1 MNAALN
7 SMFGIEGKVVVITGA
22 AGGIGTAL
30 CEGFARCG
38 ARVVGADRQTPSSIP
53 SGVAFQAFDLS
64 DHDSISVLA
73 QHVMEN
79 FGSVDVLINN
89 AAIGSGGE
97 NAEEVRVES
106 WRQILD
112 VNLTGA
118 FVCAQTFGRTMIA
131 ESRGKII
138 NFASPCGVHGFP
150 FSVAYNASKAGV
162 WSLTQTLAVE
172 WGRFNVQVNAIVP
185 GFVDTPMNRKAL
197 ADPEQLRLHKAVI
210 PAGRIGRPW
219 DLVGPAVFLSSPAA
233 DYLTG
238 SLIIVDGGSIAGGAE
253 GQFVN
258 LRSSA

>member
-1 MNAALN
+1 MNPALD

-38 ARVVGADRQTPSSIP
+38 ARVVGADRQTPSAVP
-53 SGVAFQAFDLS
+53 PGVKFESFDLA
-64 DHDSISVLA
+64 DHDSISALA
-73 QHVMEN
+73 ERVMTQL
-79 FGSVDVLINN
+79 GPVDVLINN
-89 AAIGSGGE
+89 AALGSGGE
-97 NAEEVRVES
+97 SAEEVSVES
-106 WRQILD
+106 WRQILE

-118 FVCAQTFGRTMIA
+118 FVCAQTFGREMICRG
-131 ESRGKII
+131 RGKII

-172 WGRFNVQVNAIVP
+172 WGRFNLQVNAIVP
-185 GFVDTPMNRKAL
+185 GFVDTPMNRKAIE
-197 ADPEQLRLHKAVI
+197 DPEQLRLHKAVI
-210 PAGRIGRPW
+210 PAGRIGEPR

-238 SLIIVDGGSIAGGAE
+238 SMIVVDGGSIAGGAE

-258 LRSSA
+258 LRPPA